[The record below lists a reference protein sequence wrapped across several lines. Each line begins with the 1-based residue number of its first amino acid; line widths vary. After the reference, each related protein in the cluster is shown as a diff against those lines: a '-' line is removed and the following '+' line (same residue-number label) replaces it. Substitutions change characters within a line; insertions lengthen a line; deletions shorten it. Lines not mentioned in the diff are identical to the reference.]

1 MLKFELSRGERV
13 AFARLEGLV
22 SVEAWAA
29 VLEDLAQALQASAAP
44 PRLVIDLNGLL
55 GYLGVPERQAVGALM
70 ARHFSQMQKVA
81 LVVPAY
87 KITNVVH
94 DEAQRNGLNLR
105 LFPRS
110 EDAQAWVSA

>member
-1 MLKFELSRGERV
+1 
-13 AFARLEGLV
+13 V
-22 SVEAWAA
+22 SLEAWAT
-29 VLEDLAQALQASAAP
+29 VLENLAVALRESAAP
-44 PRLVIDLNGLL
+44 PRLIIDLNGLL

-70 ARHFSQMQKVA
+70 ARHFAQMQKVA
-81 LVVPAY
+81 LVVPAQ

-105 LFPRS
+105 LFPES